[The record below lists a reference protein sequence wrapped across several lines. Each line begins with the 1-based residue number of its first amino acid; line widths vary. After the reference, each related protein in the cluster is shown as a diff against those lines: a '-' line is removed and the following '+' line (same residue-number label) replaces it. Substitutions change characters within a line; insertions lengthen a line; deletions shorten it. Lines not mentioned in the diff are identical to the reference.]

1 MAENHQEGLERI
13 NFRFRYG
20 IGTVRDYGTVKDF
33 ERFCLIDRRLST
45 DSTVHY
51 ANTVFRLLA
60 HARKPL
66 KSIDKGD
73 IRDFLALFSNTHTY
87 RNNLKGLR
95 VFFRDF
101 LKRPGLVD
109 SFRFPRPEI
118 QPRSL
123 PTKKQLSEFFA
134 ELKDHE
140 RPIFLL
146 YASSGLRRSEVLDL
160 RLDQLDLE
168 NRAIIP
174 FHATTQKKSWI
185 SFYNGE
191 AEDELKPW
199 LGRVAEGKI
208 FKLSSERK
216 YLLFREARAKTGLDI
231 TPQTLR
237 FWFANEMARLGVPDR
252 FIDAFQGRIP
262 RSVLARHYTD
272 YSLENLKA
280 IYDKAGLKVLS

>member
-1 MAENHQEGLERI
+1 MSKLGKQEC
-13 NFRFRYG
+13 
-20 IGTVRDYGTVKDF
+20 KM
-33 ERFCLIDRRLST
+33 IDE
-45 DSTVHY
+45 V
-51 ANTVFRLLA
+51 
-60 HARKPL
+60 
-66 KSIDKGD
+66 GE
-73 IRDFLALFSNTHTY
+73 
-87 RNNLKGLR
+87 KGLK

-101 LKRPGLVD
+101 LKRSDLVD
-109 SFRFPRPEI
+109 SFRFPTAEP
-118 QPRSL
+118 QPRFL

-134 ELKDHE
+134 ELNDYE

-160 RLDQLDLE
+160 RIDQLDLE

-185 SFYNGE
+185 SFYNDE
-191 AEDELKPW
+191 AEQELRPY
-199 LGRVAEGKI
+199 LNTDGKI

-216 YLLFREARAKTGLDI
+216 YLLFREARLKTGLDI

-280 IYDKAGLKVLS
+280 IYDRAGLRVLS